1 MSKAQSL
8 IEQFYLEEQERQA
21 AEASF
26 TPVDL
31 TISSGDLAMLTTIAK
46 RFNKDKSL
54 LVREVLSQ
62 ALIDT
67 FLALDPVER
76 KMLAKEADELANSI
90 ATEIAEEQG
99 LNEVEASGTNWV
111 QQEKT
116 LAKEERKAEKTMAE
130 LKAKIEEEVRAELA
144 AEQAEETVADELP
157 SEAASNEMDV
167 AEASSTESA
176 FEATEATS
184 EEAPVETEQN
194 SIFA

>member
-31 TISSGDLAMLTTIAK
+31 TISSGDLAMLSTIAK
-46 RFNKDKSL
+46 RFNKDKGV
-54 LVREVLSQ
+54 LVREILSQ

-67 FLALDPVER
+67 FLALEPVER
-76 KMLAKEADELANSI
+76 KMLAKEADELAMSI

-99 LNEVEASGTNWV
+99 LNEVETSGTNWT
-111 QQEKT
+111 QQEK
-116 LAKEERKAEKTMAE
+116 AIVKEERKAEKTMAE
-130 LKAKIEEEVRAELA
+130 LKAQIEAEVRAELA
-144 AEQAEETVADELP
+144 EQHTTAQEEQAEMVEVQEEPEAPFETETSSENLFEAQE
-157 SEAASNEMDV
+157 SETEAAE
-167 AEASSTESA
+167 ES
-176 FEATEATS
+176 
-184 EEAPVETEQN
+184 QHN